1 MISDA
6 GILDRA
12 ISLYQLLIVAYVLL
26 SWLPASGTVW
36 EIRRILG
43 TVVEPYLG
51 LFRRVVPPLGMI
63 DISPIVALLV
73 LSWLIRPVAHMLL
86 RLLGL

>member
-36 EIRRILG
+36 EIRRMLG